1 VTTDA
6 TVLVCRGCC
15 CGSVDKHP
23 AVDHDGQLHALM
35 TAATRGAVRV
45 RVTDCLGC
53 CERSN
58 VVVVRA
64 GAERWWFGGLL
75 GPGTVAGLAR
85 WIAGGAASPP
95 PDELVAARFAPS
107 DGPTVQAWP
116 INASPPTA
124 AGVVHDLLVAGG
136 TWSVGVPGALADSG
150 AIDRQAV
157 TRRFGGTVVQ
167 AIDASGALRL
177 RLGPSTGLFALGG
190 RDAVVL
196 LMVAARRES
205 LAAPASTLT
214 ARGPDRDPVARADRA
229 GWLFDLGIGAPATS
243 FCVRTTDPEL
253 KATLEQAVGIGW
265 RELLDSDVGR
275 LIVSRSPVR
284 VLETGAGRAEVTTQ
298 IPPIGGESPAGA
310 HTHLDTGLLELGR
323 ELPGGIVLPDG
334 WAPAAL
340 LQPPPGWV
348 LPR

>member
-1 VTTDA
+1 
-6 TVLVCRGCC
+6 
-15 CGSVDKHP
+15 
-23 AVDHDGQLHALM
+23 M
-35 TAATRGAVRV
+35 TAAALGAVRV

-75 GPGTVAGLAR
+75 DPSTVAALAR
-85 WIAGGAASPP
+85 WIAGGAASRP
-95 PDELVAARFAPS
+95 PDEFVAARFAPS
-107 DGPTVQAWP
+107 DGPTVEAWP
-116 INASPPTA
+116 VDASPPTA
-124 AGVVHDLLVAGG
+124 ARLVHDLLVAGG

-150 AIDRQAV
+150 AVDPQAV
-157 TRRFGGTVVQ
+157 IRPLGGTVVQ
-167 AIDASGALRL
+167 AIDSTGALRL

-205 LAAPASTLT
+205 LAPPASTLT
-214 ARGPDRDPVARADRA
+214 ARGPDRDPVDRADDA

-243 FCVRTTDPEL
+243 FCVRTTDLEL
-253 KATLEQAVGIGW
+253 KAALEQAVGTGW

-275 LIVSRSPVR
+275 LIMSRSPVR
-284 VLETGAGRAEVTTQ
+284 VLETGAGRAEVTSP

-310 HTHLDTGLLELGR
+310 HTHLDPGLLELGR
-323 ELPGGIVLPDG
+323 ELPAGIVLPDA
-334 WAPAAL
+334 WAPAAF